1 MAAFATEV
9 PPGEPAVHR
18 PLWILLSVPAAA
30 VAYLP
35 VHAGLAPSGRHALF
49 VLLLSASLWVSGA
62 LPAFAVSLLAIALQV
77 ALLGDPAGAFAAGDP
92 RRWEMFVAP
101 WASPVMWLFLAGLTL
116 ASAAASTGLDRR
128 LAMSV
133 LGVVGHT
140 PRRVLMGVM
149 AVTFVLSMF
158 MSNTAATALMVAI
171 VTPMT
176 RWSGAPSGLGA
187 RLLLG
192 VAAAANLGGMGTI
205 IGTPPN
211 ALAAATLAPIA
222 PVDYLRWLTLG
233 LPPALLLVTAAYWWI
248 SSQVPEGVALHVPP
262 EGVTD
267 PAQHRRQRLV
277 AAVFVGTLLVW
288 MTERLHGVPTAVVA
302 VMPIALLAVSGLVGE
317 REFRT
322 LPWDVLVLV
331 AGGLSLGVGVSETGL
346 GAWLVGGLASGLA
359 PVGAA
364 AVLAAIA
371 VGLSNV
377 MSNTAAAAIVMP
389 MALVLG
395 HESPM
400 LVAVPVAL
408 ATSTAMCLPVSTPP
422 NALVCATGLVDRRD
436 LLRLGLRIGAIGL
449 PVVVGWVW
457 LLSYAG
463 Q

>member
-149 AVTFVLSMF
+149 AVRPQAVGESFNASDPPVNWHTF
-158 MSNTAATALMVAI
+158 
-171 VTPMT
+171 
-176 RWSGAPSGLGA
+176 WSYYGRMAGRKP
-187 RLLLG
+187 RH
-192 VAAAANLGGMGTI
+192 I
-205 IGTPPN
+205 P
-211 ALAAATLAPIA
+211 
-222 PVDYLRWLTLG
+222 
-233 LPPALLLVTAAYWWI
+233 
-248 SSQVPEGVALHVPP
+248 
-262 EGVTD
+262 
-267 PAQHRRQRLV
+267 
-277 AAVFVGTLLVW
+277 
-288 MTERLHGVPTAVVA
+288 
-302 VMPIALLAVSGLVGE
+302 MPIAKLFAIISDALKLDLALSRVRLKIYVREMIYPMDKAQKLFGYQARVSLDEGMKQ
-317 REFRT
+317 
-322 LPWDVLVLV
+322 
-331 AGGLSLGVGVSETGL
+331 SE
-346 GAWLVGGLASGLA
+346 AWLRQE
-359 PVGAA
+359 
-364 AVLAAIA
+364 
-371 VGLSNV
+371 
-377 MSNTAAAAIVMP
+377 
-389 MALVLG
+389 G
-395 HESPM
+395 H
-400 LVAVPVAL
+400 L
-408 ATSTAMCLPVSTPP
+408 
-422 NALVCATGLVDRRD
+422 
-436 LLRLGLRIGAIGL
+436 
-449 PVVVGWVW
+449 
-457 LLSYAG
+457 